1 MSPTRERIDAAL
13 KHAMKARDEVGV
25 RSLRLLVSDL
35 KRIEIDERRD
45 LSEDEV
51 LQVVQRAIKRRRET
65 IELAESQGRADI
77 TSAER
82 AEISALEP
90 FLPAQLSDADLVQI
104 IEDVMRETGATTR
117 REQGKVMGAL
127 MPRIQGRADGKLAAR
142 LVSERLAL
150 E

>member
-1 MSPTRERIDAAL
+1 MSPTREKIDAAL
-13 KHAMKARDEVGV
+13 KRAMKARDEVGV

-65 IELAESQGRADI
+65 IDLAESQGRADI

-90 FLPAQLSDADLVQI
+90 FLPSQLSDAELVQI
-104 IEDVMRETGATTR
+104 IEDVIRETGATTR
-117 REQGKVMGAL
+117 REQGKVMGVL
-127 MPRIQGRADGKLAAR
+127 MPRIQGRADGKVAAR